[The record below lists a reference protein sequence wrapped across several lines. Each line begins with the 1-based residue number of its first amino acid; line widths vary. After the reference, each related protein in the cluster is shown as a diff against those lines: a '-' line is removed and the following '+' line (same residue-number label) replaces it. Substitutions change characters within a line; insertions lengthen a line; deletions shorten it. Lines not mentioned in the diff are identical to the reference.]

1 MNSLQVDWGEEE
13 GEEMEGGVDGT
24 PAGEL
29 RHKQSRFLSGDKSSI
44 GPLPL
49 RDSLLPVKSDADV
62 MPQAA
67 FPSRNT
73 DLAREVQSAC
83 SAQSHKLTVRSP
95 R

>member
-1 MNSLQVDWGEEE
+1 MNSLQVDWGE
-13 GEEMEGGVDGT
+13 GEETEGDVDSI

-29 RHKQSRFLSGDKSSI
+29 RHKQSRFQSGDKSSI

-49 RDSLLPVKSDADV
+49 RDSLLPVKSDADA

-73 DLAREVQSAC
+73 ALGREAQSAC